1 MLEGTVV
8 FECVELGGRGS
19 GMVVSSLPFY
29 LFSLDSCSRFLL
41 AHSIML
47 RTCFGSVVTYPH
59 ILTNTL
65 CYLVFHAIYITCHL
79 HHMPSTSHAI
89 YITCHLHHMPSTSH
103 AIYITCHL
111 HHIPSPS
118 RAFPHPRLGPGAR
131 SASQPHPN
139 GFANRGNGGVGQGG
153 RGGSTVAAHDPNE
166 GGRGAGAGEGLS
178 STKKGEQLPCRL
190 ARWMSL
196 D

>member
-89 YITCHLHHMPSTSH
+89 YIICHLHHMPSTSH

-153 RGGSTVAAHDPNE
+153 RGGSTVAAHNPNE

>member
-1 MLEGTVV
+1 
-8 FECVELGGRGS
+8 
-19 GMVVSSLPFY
+19 MVVSSLPFY

-89 YITCHLHHMPSTSH
+89 YIICHLHHMPSTSH

>member
-89 YITCHLHHMPSTSH
+89 YIICHLHHMPSTSH

-111 HHIPSPS
+111 HHMPSTSHAIYIICHLHHMPS
-118 RAFPHPRLGPGAR
+118 TSHAIYITCHLHHMPSTSHTFSLSRLPPSSARAWRSVGF
-131 SASQPHPN
+131 SAS
-139 GFANRGNGGVGQGG
+139 
-153 RGGSTVAAHDPNE
+153 S
-166 GGRGAGAGEGLS
+166 
-178 STKKGEQLPCRL
+178 KRL
-190 ARWMSL
+190 RQ
-196 D
+196 